1 MIKSIH
7 KATALLSILAD
18 SKGEPVT
25 LADLSVLSGIN
36 KSTCAHIISTLE
48 ADGYA
53 VKISSSKGYIIGPAA
68 YCLSRFGRYK
78 DGLISVCRP
87 FMKYLYSTTGYS
99 VILAILE
106 GDTKYIIDYIDD
118 GRIFDTKTKIRIDDI
133 YRTATGR
140 VMLSN
145 LTEDRL
151 FSIYKKYGLPN
162 SDEWP
167 KFSNFNDFRK
177 YILVKKSEKILSCR
191 GINDT
196 GTKINIGYATAIYNN
211 VSCIGSLGVAVCI
224 SPDEEKNF
232 LRDEEK
238 IKRLLI
244 QCTNQIN
251 RQLSSQ
257 L

>member
-151 FSIYKKYGLPN
+151 FSIYKNTVSPTAMNGPN
-162 SDEWP
+162 SAISTIFANTYSP
-167 KFSNFNDFRK
+167 KKVRK
-177 YILVKKSEKILSCR
+177 
-191 GINDT
+191 
-196 GTKINIGYATAIYNN
+196 
-211 VSCIGSLGVAVCI
+211 
-224 SPDEEKNF
+224 F
-232 LRDEEK
+232 
-238 IKRLLI
+238 
-244 QCTNQIN
+244 
-251 RQLSSQ
+251 
-257 L
+257 